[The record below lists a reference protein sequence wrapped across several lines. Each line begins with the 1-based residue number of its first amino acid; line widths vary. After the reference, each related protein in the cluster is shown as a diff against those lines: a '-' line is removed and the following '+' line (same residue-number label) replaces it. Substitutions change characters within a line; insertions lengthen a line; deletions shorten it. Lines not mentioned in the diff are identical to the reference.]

1 MEISESLLE
10 DLKRDTRISI
20 ISIDTTLDKDIYH
33 VNYIGKFYSKNA
45 PFHIPVNI

>member
-20 ISIDTTLDKDIYH
+20 NRIDTTLDKDIYRKL
-33 VNYIGKFYSKNA
+33 YRGKFYR
-45 PFHIPVNI
+45 